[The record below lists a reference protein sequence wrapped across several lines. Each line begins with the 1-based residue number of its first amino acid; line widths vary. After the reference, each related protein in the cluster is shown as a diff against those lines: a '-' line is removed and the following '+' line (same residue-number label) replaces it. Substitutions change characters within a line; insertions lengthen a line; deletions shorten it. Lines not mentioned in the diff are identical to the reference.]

1 MPDTKATLKLFAS
14 LTDFLPKGTV
24 GNKAQITVS
33 EGDSVQAIIDRFNLP
48 PRLVHL
54 VLVDGV
60 FIYPDDRPSRILK
73 PGEVLAIWPPVA
85 GG

>member
-1 MPDTKATLKLFAS
+1 MKATLKLYAS
-14 LTDFLPKGTV
+14 LSDFLPAV
-24 GNKAQITVS
+24 AQDNRIELDLA
-33 EGDSVQAIIDRFNLP
+33 EGDSVATVIETFRLP
-48 PRLVHL
+48 EESCHL

-60 FIYPDDRPSRILK
+60 FIYPEEREERVLK

>member
-1 MPDTKATLKLFAS
+1 MANEITLKLFAS
-14 LTDFLPKGTV
+14 LTDYLPKGTK
-24 GNKAQITVS
+24 GNKAQIEIS
-33 EGDSVQAIIDRFNLP
+33 ETDSVQAVIDRFNMP
-48 PRLVHL
+48 DRLVHL

-60 FIYPDDRPSRILK
+60 FIYPDDRPERIMQ